1 MKKVFVIIAVLFFL
15 SQIPISCNEPTPS
28 LKEGQLIRRAYLDV
42 WGVPPTIQELNWYIT
57 YNRNSYETA
66 ILDLISKEYSSARIK
81 ELAKNFLLSNEYKT
95 QLQKSLTPEEMAVI
109 IRYQGGDL
117 TSSLLDADKRLVTNS
132 ILNKENGCD
141 PIDYLAELLMA
152 RSTSAVEE
160 TFLSKIIKKYPS
172 DEEGYFAALQVMKTF
187 KDFTHK

>member
-1 MKKVFVIIAVLFFL
+1 MKKVFVIAVLFFL
-15 SQIPISCNEPTPS
+15 LQIPISCNEPPS
-28 LKEGQLIRRAYLDV
+28 LLKEGQLIRRAYLDV
-42 WGVPPTIQELNWYIT
+42 WGVPPTIEELNWYLT

-66 ILDLISKEYSSARIK
+66 VLDLISKEYSSARIK

-95 QLQKSLTPEEMAVI
+95 QLQKSLTMEEMSVI

-117 TSSLLDADKRLVTNS
+117 TSTLKDADKRLVANS
-132 ILNKENGCD
+132 ILNKENGYD
-141 PIDYLAELLMA
+141 PVDYLAGLLMA
-152 RSTSAVEE
+152 RSTSAGEE

-172 DEEGYFAALQVMKTF
+172 EEEGYFAALQVMKTF